1 MSYNDF
7 EKDFPRHTIEI
18 LEKYFSK
25 EPHNVTLLIN
35 CMVGLLILPQEKFF
49 KNNTFLKKLP
59 EEIPP
64 DWGLTREHVKQVQC
78 SARGY
83 KLENIVRH
91 MRNAVAHMK
100 IKTIPRSNNE
110 IEKITFKDISNFEL
124 EIPVADLK
132 TFIIKLSQH
141 IIECQ

>member
-7 EKDFPRHTIEI
+7 EKNFPRHTIEI

-100 IKTIPRSNNE
+100 IKTMQEVIMKS
-110 IEKITFKDISNFEL
+110 K
-124 EIPVADLK
+124 
-132 TFIIKLSQH
+132 KLHSRTYPTLNWKSLSPT
-141 IIECQ
+141 